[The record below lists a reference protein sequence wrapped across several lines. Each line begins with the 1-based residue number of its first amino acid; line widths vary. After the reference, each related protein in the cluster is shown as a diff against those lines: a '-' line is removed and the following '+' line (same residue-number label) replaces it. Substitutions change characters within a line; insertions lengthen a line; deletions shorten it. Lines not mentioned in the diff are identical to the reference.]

1 MKKRIEELKDQ
12 AEADYEKTRKK
23 KDPDFDKANY
33 HPRLPDDI
41 LHQLTH
47 YQLNTAGCMNK
58 GFIIDGYPRT
68 VADAVSIFE
77 NQNYKIG
84 EDPFEAKYQMR
95 ILPQFVLSL
104 EADD

>member
-12 AEADYEKTRKK
+12 AEADYEKTKKK
-23 KDPDFDKANY
+23 KDPDFDKANF

-41 LHQLTH
+41 LHELIH

-68 VADAVSIFE
+68 VADATSIFE
-77 NQNYKIG
+77 NHNYKID
-84 EDPFEAKYQMR
+84 EDPIDAKY
-95 ILPQFVLSL
+95 
-104 EADD
+104 